1 MRSGGRITLESALPA
16 ETCSVNPA
24 DSHTATSAQAGF
36 SCPICTAQQ
45 LQPLHAFNSEQ
56 AAEAFVPLRRD
67 PGRHEALRKN
77 IEGLWNGST
86 CQIAQCS
93 ECQFVFPVPYVSGTP
108 EFYDLAY
115 GTPSYPENRWEY
127 DRAITLSS
135 RVGAADSRRVL
146 ELGAGTGHFVKR
158 LLHEARI
165 PAVQIVATD
174 YTSHSVAA
182 LQSFGID
189 ARAAS
194 VLELQD
200 IPQNAN
206 SFDVIFAFQSL
217 EHMSNVIE
225 VICGLKR
232 MLKPGGVAIVS
243 VPNGKAIE
251 FNERYVGCLDLP
263 PNHVG
268 RWYKESFEALA
279 NRTGLELVAH
289 EVEPVHYL
297 QLFKDVMISR
307 IHGAGTSN
315 PRSLAG
321 RVQAVQNRPLRR
333 VLSAIVGTFEL
344 LPLLPKVFKLD
355 SGYAQLAV
363 LRKPS

>member
-1 MRSGGRITLESALPA
+1 MLECELPA
-16 ETCSVNPA
+16 EMCPVHPA
-24 DSHTATSAQAGF
+24 DSPASTSPQAGL

-45 LQPLHAFNSEQ
+45 LDSVHVFNSEH
-56 AAEAFVPLRRD
+56 AAEAWVPFRRD
-67 PGRHEALRKN
+67 PNRHEALRKN
-77 IEGLWNGST
+77 IESLWRGST
-86 CQIAQCS
+86 SQIVQCR
-93 ECQFVFPVPYVSGTP
+93 ECRFVFPDPYVAGNP

-115 GTPSYPENRWEY
+115 GDPSYPENRWEY
-127 DRAITLSS
+127 DRAIALSA
-135 RVGAADSRRVL
+135 RVASTDSPKFL
-146 ELGAGTGHFVKR
+146 ELGAGTGHFLKR
-158 LLHEARI
+158 LLNEARI
-165 PAVQIVATD
+165 PPARIGATD
-174 YTSHSVAA
+174 YSSHSVAA
-182 LQSFGID
+182 LQKLGID
-189 ARAAS
+189 ARVAS
-194 VLELQD
+194 VAELQAV
-200 IPQNAN
+200 PANSN
-206 SFDVIFAFQSL
+206 SFDMIFAFQSL

-225 VICGLKR
+225 VIGGLKR

-279 NRTGLELVAH
+279 NRTGFELVAH
-289 EVEPVHYL
+289 EVEPVRYL

-315 PRSLAG
+315 PRSFAG
-321 RVQAVQNRPLRR
+321 KAQAIQSRPLRR
-333 VLSAIVGTFEL
+333 VVSAIVGTFEL

-363 LRKPS
+363 LRKPN

>member
-1 MRSGGRITLESALPA
+1 
-16 ETCSVNPA
+16 
-24 DSHTATSAQAGF
+24 
-36 SCPICTAQQ
+36 
-45 LQPLHAFNSEQ
+45 
-56 AAEAFVPLRRD
+56 
-67 PGRHEALRKN
+67 
-77 IEGLWNGST
+77 LWHGST
-86 CQIAQCS
+86 CQIVQCRQ
-93 ECQFVFPVPYVSGTP
+93 CRFVFPDPYVAGNP

-127 DRAITLSS
+127 DRAIALSA
-135 RVGAADSRRVL
+135 RVTSSGSPKLL

-158 LLHEARI
+158 LLNEARI
-165 PAVQIVATD
+165 PPARIVATD
-174 YTSHSVAA
+174 YSSHSVAA
-182 LQSFGID
+182 LQKLGVD

-194 VLELQD
+194 VPELEAV
-200 IPQNAN
+200 PAN
-206 SFDVIFAFQSL
+206 SNAFDMIFAFQSL

-225 VICGLKR
+225 VIAGLKR

-279 NRTGLELVAH
+279 NRTGFELVAH

-307 IHGAGTSN
+307 IHGAGTLN
-315 PRSLAG
+315 PHSFAG
-321 RVQAVQNRPLRR
+321 RAQSVQSRPLRR
-333 VLSAIVGTFEL
+333 VLSAVVGTFEL
-344 LPLLPKVFKLD
+344 LPLLPKVLKLD